1 MVIAME
7 KVPQGEAA
15 SALTMTRASTP
26 SRMIMM
32 ANAAISAA
40 APPNGP
46 ISSRAICP
54 SDLPSRRVEKNSTTM
69 SWTAPAKTTPT
80 MIQIVP
86 GR

>member
-1 MVIAME
+1 ME

-15 SALTMTRASTP
+15 RALTMTRASTP

-32 ANAAISAA
+32 AKAAIRAA
-40 APPNGP
+40 APPKGP

-54 SDLPSRRVEKNSTTM
+54 SERPSLRVEKNSTTM
-69 SWTAPAKTTPT
+69 SCTAPAKMTPA
-80 MIQIVP
+80 MIQTVP

>member
-1 MVIAME
+1 
-7 KVPQGEAA
+7 
-15 SALTMTRASTP
+15 MTNVAT
-26 SRMIMM
+26 
-32 ANAAISAA
+32 SAA

-54 SDLPSRRVEKNSTTM
+54 SERPSRRVEKNSTTM
-69 SWTAPAKTTPT
+69 SWTAPAKMTPA